1 MVSRSHTKGFSGAQW
16 DGGSQF
22 FCLQTGRSLNPT
34 PNLGSRPVFL
44 GLHVPPSHLV
54 SKGFSNRGFWEGC
67 CGADQVD
74 TSVLLAA
81 GLPTA
86 SAVACQ
92 GSINF
97 LLEESVRTTE
107 WICFSQRQLSALVSA
122 LGGCRGQ
129 GGTRLGTSEQRQVG
143 QCGWGRLPG
152 GGEDGAGRIEMTMH
166 VGQAGEFTQ
175 DTWSAGQAG

>member
-1 MVSRSHTKGFSGAQW
+1 M
-16 DGGSQF
+16 
-22 FCLQTGRSLNPT
+22 
-34 PNLGSRPVFL
+34 
-44 GLHVPPSHLV
+44 GLP
-54 SKGFSNRGFWEGC
+54 
-67 CGADQVD
+67 QVD

-107 WICFSQRQLSALVSA
+107 WIRFSQGQLSAQASA

-129 GGTRLGTSEQRQVG
+129 GGTPLLPLRLQSSGMWTSV
-143 QCGWGRLPG
+143 
-152 GGEDGAGRIEMTMH
+152 
-166 VGQAGEFTQ
+166 AGEGFLEEVRMEQ
-175 DTWSAGQAG
+175 VAQR

>member
-1 MVSRSHTKGFSGAQW
+1 M
-16 DGGSQF
+16 
-22 FCLQTGRSLNPT
+22 
-34 PNLGSRPVFL
+34 
-44 GLHVPPSHLV
+44 GLP
-54 SKGFSNRGFWEGC
+54 
-67 CGADQVD
+67 QVD

-107 WICFSQRQLSALVSA
+107 WIPFSQGQLSAQASA
-122 LGGCRGQ
+122 LGGCSGQ
-129 GGTRLGTSEQRQVG
+129 GGDPRSRPPPPPPARTSEQWHVG

-152 GGEDGAGRIEMTMH
+152 GGEDGAGCTEMTVQ
-166 VGQAGEFTQ
+166 VGQAGDGAQ
-175 DTWSAGQAG
+175 QVG